1 MDRVLITPRSLTGKP
16 PTALQPLREAGLEL
30 VFSTPGEMPDEA
42 ELLKLVPGC
51 VGWLAGIEPVSPAVL
66 AAADR
71 MRVISRNGSGVD
83 NLPLAECR
91 RRGIAVERAMGANAV
106 GVAELTLALM
116 LAACRHIPET
126 ANGLR
131 EGGWPRIK
139 GREIDGATVGIVG
152 MGAIGRRVGTM
163 VTAMGAKV
171 LAYDPAEPDLND
183 GLGAVRYASLSEL
196 FRNADIVTFH
206 CPMTDDGTPLLDAG
220 GMATMPDGAIVVNT
234 ARAGLVDEM
243 ALLAALDG
251 GRVQT
256 YATDVFAEEPPRD
269 RTLAA
274 HPRVIGTSHIGGLTE
289 GSVTRATESAVA
301 NLLKVL
307 VAQDAAV

>member
-1 MDRVLITPRSLTGKP
+1 MDRVLITPRSLTGTP
-16 PTALQPLREAGLEL
+16 PPALEPLREAGFEL
-30 VFSTPGEMPDEA
+30 VFSTPGQMPNEA
-42 ELLKLVPGC
+42 ELLQLVPGS

-71 MRVISRNGSGVD
+71 LRVISRNGSGVD
-83 NLPLAECR
+83 NLPLDECR

-126 ANGLR
+126 AHGLR
-131 EGGWPRIK
+131 DGGWPRIR

-163 VTAMGAKV
+163 VMAMGATV
-171 LAYDPAEPDLND
+171 LAHDPAQPVLSDC
-183 GLGAVRYASLSEL
+183 GGKVRYVPLAEL
-196 FRNADIVTFH
+196 FGNADIVTFH
-206 CPMTDDGTPLLDAG
+206 CPMTDDGAPLLDAERTT
-220 GMATMPDGAIVVNT
+220 TMPDGAIVVNT
-234 ARAGLVDEM
+234 ARAGLVDET

-274 HPRVIGTSHIGGLTE
+274 HPRVIATSHIGGLTE
-289 GSVTRATESAVA
+289 GSVARATESAVA

-307 VAQDAAV
+307 VTRDATV